1 MKKSLAPRGYTL
13 IELVITMSIVAL
25 TLLFSAPS
33 IADWAPYYRMKG
45 DASTL
50 AGILTTARFES
61 VKRNQ
66 NVVVSFNTA
75 TEAITVF
82 QDTDKDGTQDAG
94 EATLSNYTLSQSVD
108 FGVQGMV
115 SDDLNNSGN
124 PPTGS
129 ITFTNNRVS
138 FASNGSATP
147 AGEIYLMFDTATTV
161 NEQHAFGISVAA
173 SGQVKY
179 ARWNQVS
186 SNWD

>member
-1 MKKSLAPRGYTL
+1 MKKFFAPQGYTL

-45 DASTL
+45 DTTTI
-50 AGILTTARFES
+50 AGLLTNARFEA

-75 TEAITVF
+75 TETATTF
-82 QDTDKDGTQDAG
+82 LDTDGDGIQDAG
-94 EATLSNYTLSQSVD
+94 EATLSTYTLSQSVN
-108 FGVQGMV
+108 FGVQAMV
-115 SDDLNNSGN
+115 SDDLNNSGS

-138 FASNGSATP
+138 FAANGSASP
-147 AGEIYLMFDTATTV
+147 AGEIYLMFDPAATV
-161 NEQHAFGISVAA
+161 NEQHAFGIAVEA
-173 SGQVKY
+173 SGQVEY
-179 ARWNQVS
+179 ERWNK
-186 SNWD
+186 SNDSWN